1 MAIKNK
7 KGMFFTFMSILLVA
21 ALMLAF
27 SSDVYITSKNRI
39 PVIKLRIKTADN
51 YLKSLEGAY
60 LKRALYVSSYSAME
74 PLASY
79 INQTTGLLMKETE
92 LNIKFKEAVLNGTI
106 DGSSLDNMQ
115 DNTFIYRLEDMEE
128 MSQDALHI
136 ATNFNKDYEDIDTII
151 FQDETT
157 VPWQVAVNLTLNFSV
172 DAGIALWNKTE
183 DVSIIFSIRDF
194 KET

>member
-7 KGMFFTFMSILLVA
+7 KGIFFTFMSILLVTV
-21 ALMLAF
+21 LMLAF

-39 PVIKLRIKTADN
+39 PVIKSRIKTADN

-60 LKRALYVSSYSAME
+60 LERALYVSSYSAME
-74 PLASY
+74 SLTSY
-79 INQTTGLLMKETE
+79 INQTTGLLMNEAE

-106 DGSSLDNMQ
+106 DGSSLGNMQ
-115 DNTFIYRLEDMEE
+115 NNTFIYRLEEMEE
-128 MSQDALHI
+128 MSQEALHI
-136 ATNFNKDYEDIDTII
+136 TTNFNKYYEDIDTII

-172 DAGIALWNKTE
+172 DAGIALWNKTK

-194 KET
+194 KEI

>member
-7 KGMFFTFMSILLVA
+7 KGIFFTFMSILLVI

-39 PVIKLRIKTADN
+39 PVVKSRIKTADN

-74 PLASY
+74 SLTSY
-79 INQTTGLLMKETE
+79 INQTTGLLINEAE

-115 DNTFIYRLEDMEE
+115 DNTFIYRLEEMEE

-136 ATNFNKDYEDIDTII
+136 ETSFNKGYENIDTII

-157 VPWQVAVNLTLNFSV
+157 VPWQVAVNLTLDFSIN
-172 DAGIALWNKTE
+172 AEIALWNKT
-183 DVSIIFSIRDF
+183 DDISIIFSIRDF

>member
-7 KGMFFTFMSILLVA
+7 KGMFFTFMSILLVT

-74 PLASY
+74 SLTPY
-79 INQTTGLLMKETE
+79 INQTTGLLIEETE

-115 DNTFIYRLEDMEE
+115 DNTFIYRLEEMEE
-128 MSQDALHI
+128 ISQNTLHI
-136 ATNFNKDYEDIDTII
+136 ATNFNKGYENINTTI

-157 VPWQVAVNLTLNFSV
+157 VPWQVAVNLTLDFSV
-172 DAGIALWNKTE
+172 DAEIALWNKTD

>member
-7 KGMFFTFMSILLVA
+7 KGIFFTFMSILLVTV
-21 ALMLAF
+21 LMLAF

-39 PVIKLRIKTADN
+39 PVIKSRIKTADN

-60 LKRALYVSSYSAME
+60 LERALYVSSYSAME
-74 PLASY
+74 SLTSY
-79 INQTTGLLMKETE
+79 INQTTGLLMNEAE

-106 DGSSLDNMQ
+106 DGSSLGNMQ
-115 DNTFIYRLEDMEE
+115 DNTFIYRLEEMEE
-128 MSQDALHI
+128 MSQEALHI
-136 ATNFNKDYEDIDTII
+136 TTNFNKYYEDIDTII

-172 DAGIALWNKTE
+172 DAGIALWNKTK

-194 KET
+194 QET

>member
-7 KGMFFTFMSILLVA
+7 KGVFFTFMSILLVA
-21 ALMLAF
+21 AIMLAF
-27 SSDVYITSKNRI
+27 SSDAYITSKNRI
-39 PVIKLRIKTADN
+39 PVIKSRIKTADN

-60 LKRALYVSSYSAME
+60 LKRSLYVSSYSAIE
-74 PLASY
+74 SLTSY
-79 INQTTGLLMKETE
+79 INQTTGLLINEAE

-106 DGSSLDNMQ
+106 DGSSLNNMQ
-115 DNTFIYRLEDMEE
+115 ENTFIYRLEEMEE

-136 ATNFNKDYEDIDTII
+136 ETSFNKDYEDIDTII

-157 VPWQVAVNLTLNFSV
+157 VPWQVAVNLTLDFSV
-172 DAGIALWNKTE
+172 NAGIALWNKTD

-194 KET
+194 EET

>member
-7 KGMFFTFMSILLVA
+7 KGIFFTFMSILLVI

-39 PVIKLRIKTADN
+39 PVVKSRIKTADN

-74 PLASY
+74 SLTSY
-79 INQTTGLLMKETE
+79 INQTTGLLINEAE

-115 DNTFIYRLEDMEE
+115 DNTFIYRLEEMEE
-128 MSQDALHI
+128 ISQDALHI
-136 ATNFNKDYEDIDTII
+136 GTSFNKDYENIDTII
-151 FQDETT
+151 YQDETT
-157 VPWQVAVNLTLNFSV
+157 VPWQVAVNLTLDFSIN
-172 DAGIALWNKTE
+172 AEIALWNKT
-183 DVSIIFSIRDF
+183 DDISIIFSIRDF

>member
-7 KGMFFTFMSILLVA
+7 KGIFFTFMSILLVTV
-21 ALMLAF
+21 LMLAF

-39 PVIKLRIKTADN
+39 PVIKSRIKTADN
-51 YLKSLEGAY
+51 YLKILEGAY
-60 LKRALYVSSYSAME
+60 LERALYVSSYSAME
-74 PLASY
+74 SLTSY
-79 INQTTGLLMKETE
+79 INQTTGLLMNEAE

-106 DGSSLDNMQ
+106 DGSSLGNMQ
-115 DNTFIYRLEDMEE
+115 DNTFIYRLEEMEE
-128 MSQDALHI
+128 MSQEALHI
-136 ATNFNKDYEDIDTII
+136 TTNFNKDYEDIDTII

-172 DAGIALWNKTE
+172 DAGIALWNKTK

-194 KET
+194 QET